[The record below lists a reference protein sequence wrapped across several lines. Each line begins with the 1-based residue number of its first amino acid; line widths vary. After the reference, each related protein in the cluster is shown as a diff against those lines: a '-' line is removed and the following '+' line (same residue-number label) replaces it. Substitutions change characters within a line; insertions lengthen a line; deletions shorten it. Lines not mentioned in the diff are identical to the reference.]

1 MLSRFFS
8 ASSDVLQRCL
18 TELKICSCG
27 VSLTLLRSRFA
38 APVSKNKEEIYWS
51 VNVSPLITGIV
62 RASVSKY
69 RISEF

>member
-1 MLSRFFS
+1 MLKFFS
-8 ASSDVLQRCL
+8 VFRDISRRCL
-18 TELKICSCG
+18 AELKSCSCG
-27 VSLTLLRSRFA
+27 ASLTLLRTGFA